1 MTQIFISRQLP
12 VLGTLARF
20 NRSVVQ
26 TYQRHSLGRRSLP
39 SLLARKKFPWHI
51 GKAFAFCP
59 SDSVSDLRVE
69 THFSNLVHILRV
81 QGVTN
86 ILLKHHVTLRA
97 DGGLFPHGR
106 ADAVSRQM
114 P

>member
-59 SDSVSDLRVE
+59 SDSVSVLFVE
-69 THFSNLVHILRV
+69 THFSPLLPTPSVHGETPIPL
-81 QGVTN
+81 N
-86 ILLKHHVTLRA
+86 HHA
-97 DGGLFPHGR
+97 PPPPHP
-106 ADAVSRQM
+106 RQS
-114 P
+114 